1 MTSGKLIAIYCLSN
15 AFLAG
20 YHLGQSLPLANTR
33 RELIKIFCQTF
44 LTSIFGLFFIASEI
58 LGFGA
63 EALYKWLNSQT
74 QIKFWLEFYLTSKYD
89 KVDQEVLERENQKG
103 EKRKDS
109 QKLKDKIFCLAIKK
123 LNARNNYTH
132 AHKPE

>member
-1 MTSGKLIAIYCLSN
+1 MTSGKLIEIYCLSN

-20 YHLGQSLPLANTR
+20 YHLGQSLPLAYTR
-33 RELIKIFCQTF
+33 RERIKIFCQTF
-44 LTSIFGLFFIASEI
+44 ILSIFGLFYIARQI
-58 LGFGA
+58 LGSVA
-63 EALYKWLNSQT
+63 EAIYKWLNSQT

-132 AHKPE
+132 VHKPE